1 LLVLADAAGRMFT
14 NGSDPERAELDDA
27 SGRIGASQIEEL
39 GRVPRHRSSGKWLA
53 Q

>member
-1 LLVLADAAGRMFT
+1 LFVLADAAGRMFT

-27 SGRIGASQIEEL
+27 SGRIGASQIREL
-39 GRVPRHRSSGKWLA
+39 GRVHRHRSSGKWLA